1 MPYRSRAPRAALNRQ
16 QLRPA
21 EWSEL
26 LEEVASFRLQGL
38 RCGGEASELWREL
51 RHLAVD
57 DEALESF
64 VRATGLALLASGA
77 AGLLPCEVPR
87 SVCAQSEKVFP
98 SVAMIFALLLVPAL
112 AAERWSDATNAS
124 RSEGNVIS
132 CTWGVLCRNG
142 YARQGEIESCG
153 SSFECVPS
161 KNSTNVTRNAT
172 EGDRPSLSRSQFYQP
187 FREGSSIWDPSRDA
201 ANSKTS
207 GDDITCPCGVRCA
220 WGSRYEGLRQV
231 CNGAVECGICYGR

>member
-132 CTWGVLCRNG
+132 CT
-142 YARQGEIESCG
+142 
-153 SSFECVPS
+153 
-161 KNSTNVTRNAT
+161 
-172 EGDRPSLSRSQFYQP
+172 
-187 FREGSSIWDPSRDA
+187 
-201 ANSKTS
+201 
-207 GDDITCPCGVRCA
+207 
-220 WGSRYEGLRQV
+220 
-231 CNGAVECGICYGR
+231 